1 MFPFLFRI
9 FSFDER
15 RNKFCLLSQSHYLKR
30 CVLTISHVIDVCTS
44 GKPLVMLFAGDT
56 AGKISC
62 WDITSLLLNHI
73 RECCDL
79 TCKEDRLMKLQAGN
93 DEETVDKED
102 KKTALQGHV
111 SLEKCATSVESVTAW
126 DSEDNVASNSEKQVE
141 HEKNSDANILS
152 RGCWK
157 GEVAKDCVTDCHV
170 NESVTNA
177 VKHLTERTGKAFD
190 LDPVEEIQDPFFSG
204 QDVFNETN
212 TNEQTAIMNEK
223 LGQTRSTDQDEQG
236 ANAMLVDQ
244 SDFSCLP
251 LVPVFLDLP
260 MHVFQAHQS
269 GVNAI
274 ALVKTQG
281 KANGSSRSCNN

>member
-1 MFPFLFRI
+1 
-9 FSFDER
+9 
-15 RNKFCLLSQSHYLKR
+15 
-30 CVLTISHVIDVCTS
+30 
-44 GKPLVMLFAGDT
+44 MLFAGDT

-62 WDITSLLLNHI
+62 WDITTLLLNHI
-73 RECCDL
+73 REYCEL
-79 TCKEDRLMKLQAGN
+79 TSEEHRSMTNILEKESVYQTAVESHEGN
-93 DEETVDKED
+93 DEETVDKEG
-102 KKTALQGHV
+102 KKTVLEGLV

-126 DSEDNVASNSEKQVE
+126 DSQDNVATNSEKEVE

-152 RGCWK
+152 RGCWT

-170 NESVTNA
+170 NESVINA

-212 TNEQTAIMNEK
+212 TNEKTAIMNEK
-223 LGQTRSTDQDEQG
+223 LGQTRLTDQDEQG

-281 KANGSSRSCNN
+281 KTNGSSRSCKLFTGYSGRD